1 MDRRRP
7 HDCRTELITVLEVF
21 CYTIGFILLGLAAL
35 LPSAVPHRDRMAYAG
50 LALWLLPTTV
60 HTLQAH

>member
-1 MDRRRP
+1 MLNLV
-7 HDCRTELITVLEVF
+7 CYGFGFVLL
-21 CYTIGFILLGLAAL
+21 TLAAV
-35 LPSAVPHRDRMAYAG
+35 LPGSVPHRDRMAYAG

>member
-1 MDRRRP
+1 MLR
-7 HDCRTELITVLEVF
+7 VF
-21 CYTIGFILLGLAAL
+21 CYTIGVILLLLAAI
-35 LPSAVPHRDRMAYAG
+35 LPPNVPHRDRIAYAG

>member
-1 MDRRRP
+1 M
-7 HDCRTELITVLEVF
+7 LEVI
-21 CYTIGFILLGLAAL
+21 CYVFGLVLLTLAAL
-35 LPSAVPHRDRMAYAG
+35 LPATVPHRDRMAYAG

>member
-1 MDRRRP
+1 MLD
-7 HDCRTELITVLEVF
+7 VF
-21 CYTIGFILLGLAAL
+21 AYTIGFVLLALAAV